1 MLDEM
6 KMLKEENDSMQSKLN
21 QCDSGYQDA
30 IITKNELDSC
40 RGELTD
46 EQNSKQQ
53 IYQDLQNAKRNIKTL
68 RDDKNVLQ
76 NKLNL
81 EKTENDNLRH
91 QFTTVEKSEKKLNKR
106 LKSAQQSIHTLKDEK
121 EVLQKQLNLLH
132 LKIEQSRCQQ
142 LENIRDLAEY
152 DLWHENFVNGEYV
165 VAYEID
171 PGLHQTVQY
180 MLPKVHL

>member
-91 QFTTVEKSEKKLNKR
+91 QFTAVQKSEKKLSKR
-106 LKSAQQSIHTLKDEK
+106 LKNAQQSIDTLKDEK
-121 EVLQKQLNLLH
+121 EVLQNQLNLLN
-132 LKIEQSRCQQ
+132 LEKQRKKIR
-142 LENIRDLAEY
+142 RLAGY
-152 DLWHENFVNGEYV
+152 YLWDNNFVNGEYV
-165 VAYEID
+165 VSYALE
-171 PGLHQTVQY
+171 PRLSRNVQD

>member
-91 QFTTVEKSEKKLNKR
+91 QFTAVQKSEKKLSKR
-106 LKSAQQSIHTLKDEK
+106 LKNAQQSIDTLKDEK
-121 EVLQKQLNLLH
+121 EVLQNQLNLLN
-132 LKIEQSRCQQ
+132 LKKQREK
-142 LENIRDLAEY
+142 IRGLADY
-152 DLWHENFVNGEYV
+152 ALWDNYFVNGEYV
-165 VAYEID
+165 VFYELESR
-171 PGLHQTVQY
+171 LHRNVQD